1 LANENRP
8 KTTEKAIR
16 NVFFFVPV
24 ALYVIIDQQSLK
36 PQSAN
41 KLCCTALVRLD
52 IRSLQHCQIKD
63 RGMITGNG

>member
-1 LANENRP
+1 
-8 KTTEKAIR
+8 
-16 NVFFFVPV
+16 VPV

-63 RGMITGNG
+63 TGMIRGNG